1 MPCKTYVGGAAT
13 LVLFFMP
20 IEIVDYDA
28 AWPRQFE
35 DEKHRIL
42 AAIGRYVAA
51 VEHIGSTA
59 VPGLAAKPII
69 DILVG
74 LRSLTDAT
82 NWIIPLAGLGYQY
95 CPSG

>member
-1 MPCKTYVGGAAT
+1 
-13 LVLFFMP
+13 MP
-20 IEIVDYDA
+20 IEIVDYDT

-35 DEKHRIL
+35 EEKGRIL
-42 AAIGRYVAA
+42 AAIGRHVAA

-74 LRSLTDAT
+74 LRSLADAT
-82 NWIIPLAGLGYQY
+82 IR
-95 CPSG
+95 